1 MTLNKIKNEKFKSII
16 KQIFITKKFILKAKT
31 MNQFFYFQ

>member
-1 MTLNKIKNEKFKSII
+1 MTLIKIKNEKFKYII
-16 KQIFITKKFILKAKT
+16 KQIYITKKFILKAKT